1 MSKAVRFVFRTD
13 GPEFR
18 CEGQTMRNVYEEADL
33 CDNCE
38 DREDVNHARH
48 EEGN

>member
-1 MSKAVRFVFRTD
+1 
-13 GPEFR
+13 
-18 CEGQTMRNVYEEADL
+18 MRNVYEEADL